1 MGRIP
6 GCSATTLS
14 LAVVYFIWGAIYL
27 AIRFGLDTFPPFILN
42 GLRYSLA
49 GGAMFLVL
57 LALGTPSPTRR
68 QWWNLVRVAA
78 LMMVG
83 GAGLVT
89 VAQDVGVGS
98 GLTATA
104 VAMIPVWAA
113 LVAGVLGTWPRHV
126 EWVGLAVGLLGVGLL
141 SQEGDFQSST
151 LGTALVII
159 GPALWAL
166 GSVWQTRLD
175 TPQPAM
181 ATAGT
186 LLSGGTALLVLGVL
200 AGERITVAPTVESL
214 AALLFLIV
222 FGSIVGYTAY
232 VYLLRHTS
240 AVMATSYAYVN
251 PAIAVVLGMTIGGE
265 TITGPLVVALPLI
278 LAGVAIVT
286 LAQRGSRVV
295 APEAISS
302 EPAELTEADGRR

>member
-1 MGRIP
+1 MSRIP
-6 GCSATTLS
+6 GGNATTL
-14 LAVVYFIWGAIYL
+14 AFGAVYFIWGSTYL
-27 AIRFGLDTFPPFILN
+27 AIRFGLDSFPPFILN

-49 GGAMFLVL
+49 GVAMFLVL
-57 LALGTPSPTRR
+57 MALGTPIPTRR
-68 QWWNLVRVAA
+68 QWWNIARVAA

-98 GLTATA
+98 GLAATA

-113 LVAGVLGTWPRHV
+113 LVSGFLGTWPRRV
-126 EWVGLAVGLLGVGLL
+126 EWVGLAVGLLGVAALA
-141 SQEGDFQSST
+141 QEGDFRSSA
-151 LGTALVII
+151 LGTALVIV

-175 TPQPAM
+175 TPPAVM
-181 ATAGT
+181 ATGGA
-186 LLSGGTALLVLGVL
+186 LLSGGTMLLVLGVL
-200 AGERITVAPTVESL
+200 GGERITAIPTVESL
-214 AALLFLIV
+214 GALLFLIV

-251 PAIAVVLGMTIGGE
+251 PAIAVLLAMTIGAE
-265 TITGPLVVALPLI
+265 TITGPLAVALPLI
-278 LAGVAIVT
+278 VAGVAIVT
-286 LAQRGSRVV
+286 LGQRGQRVV
-295 APEAISS
+295 APEAISTDPDGQL
-302 EPAELTEADGRR
+302 EAEARR

>member
-6 GCSATTLS
+6 GGSATTL
-14 LAVVYFIWGAIYL
+14 AFGAVYFIWGSTYL
-27 AIRFGLDTFPPFILN
+27 AIRFGLDSFPPFILN

-49 GGAMFLVL
+49 GVAMLLVL
-57 LALGTPSPTRR
+57 LALGTPLPTGQ
-68 QWWNLVRVAA
+68 QWWNIARVAA

-98 GLTATA
+98 GLAATA

-113 LVAGVLGTWPRHV
+113 LVAGILGAWPRRV
-126 EWVGLAVGLLGVGLL
+126 EWVGLAVGLLGVALL
-141 SQEGDFQSST
+141 AQEGDFRSST
-151 LGTALVII
+151 LGTALVIV

-181 ATAGT
+181 ATAGA
-186 LLSGGTALLVLGVL
+186 LLSGGVLLLVLGVL
-200 AGERITVAPTVESL
+200 GGERITAPPTVESL
-214 AALLFLIV
+214 AALLYLIL
-222 FGSIVGYTAY
+222 FGSVVGYTAY

-251 PAIAVVLGMTIGGE
+251 PAIAVMLGMTIGAE
-265 TITGPLVVALPLI
+265 TITGPLLVALPLI

-286 LAQRGSRVV
+286 LAQRGFRVA
-295 APEAISS
+295 APEAISTEPDGLS
-302 EPAELTEADGRR
+302 EAEGRR